1 MILGLANPGLWGVRK
16 KVHSHTQPCL
26 EFEVR
31 QGDPMQ
37 LGKGVI
43 SVLIIGTIPRR
54 SYILTYTNTH
64 TQKNMRAHTYTQTH
78 KHSHAHAQFHTH
90 THRQHTQITKPCEY
104 TRTQTRTRT
113 LARAHTHTQAHTYA
127 YAYGYAMGATAVHTL
142 FSSYAHTIILLC

>member
-43 SVLIIGTIPRR
+43 SVLIIGTILRR

-64 TQKNMRAHTYTQTH
+64 TKEHARAHVYTNAQALTYTRTI
-78 KHSHAHAQFHTH
+78 SHAHT
-90 THRQHTQITKPCEY
+90 
-104 TRTQTRTRT
+104 
-113 LARAHTHTQAHTYA
+113 
-127 YAYGYAMGATAVHTL
+127 
-142 FSSYAHTIILLC
+142 